1 MMDATPKQTPLFGI
15 ELIRDYVLTDL
26 LGSDYRQVIY
36 WAGKRLA
43 RQFPVVDESE
53 LASFFEQAGWGTLE
67 IKKRKGTVVLFVLS
81 PPDTTRDER
90 PHGYFQLEAGF
101 LAEQFSRFN
110 GCVAEGY
117 AELTKELVQITVQ
130 IDPKD
135 PLEPLN

>member
-1 MMDATPKQTPLFGI
+1 MMDATPNQTPLFGI

-53 LASFFEQAGWGTLE
+53 LSSFFEQAGWGTLE
-67 IKKRKGTVVLFVLS
+67 IKKQKGTVISYILF
-81 PPDTTRDER
+81 PPETTRDER
-90 PHGYFQLEAGF
+90 PQGYFQLEAGF
-101 LAEQFSRFN
+101 LAEQHSRFN
-110 GCVAEGY
+110 ACVAEGY
-117 AELTKELVQITVQ
+117 AEVNKELIQITVQ

-135 PLEPLN
+135 PLDPIG

>member
-1 MMDATPKQTPLFGI
+1 MMDATPNQTPLFGI

-67 IKKRKGTVVLFVLS
+67 IKKRKGTAISFVLS

-90 PHGYFQLEAGF
+90 PQGYFQLEAVSS
-101 LAEQFSRFN
+101 LNSSLVLTDVSR
-110 GCVAEGY
+110 
-117 AELTKELVQITVQ
+117 
-130 IDPKD
+130 KD
-135 PLEPLN
+135 MPS

>member
-67 IKKRKGTVVLFVLS
+67 IKKRKGTPSHSCCLLLIRREMNDHKGTSNSKPVSSLNSSLVLTDV
-81 PPDTTRDER
+81 
-90 PHGYFQLEAGF
+90 
-101 LAEQFSRFN
+101 SR
-110 GCVAEGY
+110 
-117 AELTKELVQITVQ
+117 
-130 IDPKD
+130 KD
-135 PLEPLN
+135 MPS